1 MAMRRKRK
9 TDAEATVA
17 PEVPGAENP
26 AATATPAV
34 EPTPAVESHTEADR
48 PRVIPTHDDE
58 W

>member
-1 MAMRRKRK
+1 MAIRRKRK

-26 AATATPAV
+26 AATATPTV
-34 EPTPAVESHTEADR
+34 EPTAVDESHTEADR
-48 PRVIPTHDDE
+48 PRVTPTHDDE